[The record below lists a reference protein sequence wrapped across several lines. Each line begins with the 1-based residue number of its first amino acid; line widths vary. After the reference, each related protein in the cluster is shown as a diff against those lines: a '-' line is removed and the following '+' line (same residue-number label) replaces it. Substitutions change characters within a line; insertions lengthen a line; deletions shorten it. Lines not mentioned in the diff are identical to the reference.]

1 MVASTPGTAK
11 AQTIRYKKIVCF
23 GLANQAINFASA
35 ASLGHRVLVSMP
47 VDLMNKYFYWT
58 RTTGTPSP
66 IGRFRNVIE
75 PATVGGDPEPTFI
88 ESLVTAFSGDYTDLD
103 GVATGLNFSSSA
115 LDMNNN
121 LKRDPAVGTALGNH
135 NSANDLVMAYLM
147 FKCFGSSAYDPTD
160 IIYNLAD
167 AFGML
172 TSEQLAN
179 AIELSLAFEDSKAAT
194 ASAANPHTAT
204 ADKGSV
210 DAMFRAFLAADPMRY
225 FLGGKQIPGLFESNY
240 TSDPADVPGPA
251 DSNWCL
257 TVGDKIEIPL
267 QLVFTESVK
276 VLSVQDNI
284 KNPSSSTP
292 DEVYTTCIEGDT
304 SYATGGGT
312 ALAPAQPS
320 QTKGNTIAIRLMLVC
335 STPSVAGNTGSTSGS
350 NPPLQKAAQ
359 ASAIFY
365 TAANYGPQSA
375 IVVMAGGGSGSYGY
389 TYSPA
394 VTGVQMNTTSG
405 VLTFTPTGQDASR
418 TAITVTI
425 TDGTATPLVVT
436 DIYITLNA
444 ASGTSTSSGSG
455 GTAPLNADS
464 EPGAWEEIHPAVI
477 SQGQSNVQN
486 AVVYVPGTSY
496 ALNTIVSMDIGGL
509 INYYKAIAPS
519 SGGGGGGVPTPLSG
533 HSAGG
538 NWNALVINNGAS
550 PPAAEPYNPNATTPY
565 TVGTIVV
572 ITDNRGRTPVDYYYQ
587 AA

>member
-1 MVASTPGTAK
+1 MSTPGTAN
-11 AQTIRYKKIVCF
+11 AQTIRYKKVVCF

-66 IGRFRNVIE
+66 IGRFKNVL
-75 PATVGGDPEPTFI
+75 PPVSGVAQPTFVDT
-88 ESLVTAFSGDYTDLD
+88 LVAAFSGDYTDLD

-115 LDMNNN
+115 LDMANN
-121 LKRDPAVGTALGNH
+121 LKRDPNVGTAIGNH

-179 AIELSLAFEDSKAAT
+179 AIEMSLAFEDGKAAT
-194 ASAANPHTAT
+194 ASAANPHVAT

-375 IVVMAGGGSGSYGY
+375 IVVMAAGGSGSYGY

-394 VTGVQMNTTSG
+394 VAGVEMNTTSG
-405 VLTFTPTGQDASR
+405 VLTFTPSGQAASR
-418 TAITVTI
+418 TAVTVTV
-425 TDGTATPLVVT
+425 TDGTAAPLVVEN
-436 DIYITLNA
+436 IYITLNA

-455 GTAPLNADS
+455 GSAPVDADS
-464 EPGAWEEIHPAVI
+464 APGTWEGLSPATPAEIAA
-477 SQGQSNVQN
+477 S
-486 AVVYVPGTSY
+486 VVYVPGTQY
-496 ALNTIVSMDIGGL
+496 ALNTIVSVDMGGGV
-509 INYYKAIAPS
+509 IKYYKAVAPAPP
-519 SGGGGGGVPTPLSG
+519 SGSAPLAG

-538 NWNALVINNGAS
+538 SWVLLTYVPTSSVG
-550 PPAAEPYNPNATTPY
+550 YDPNSTTPY
-565 TVGTIVV
+565 PVGTIVNV
-572 ITDNRGRTPVDYYYQ
+572 SDTTSMYTAFLYYQ

>member
-1 MVASTPGTAK
+1 MSTPGSAK

-23 GLANQAINFASA
+23 GLANQTINFASA

-47 VDLMNKYFYWT
+47 VDLMNQYFYWT

-66 IGRFRNVIE
+66 IGRFKNVL
-75 PATVGGDPEPTFI
+75 PAVSGVTPPTFVDT
-88 ESLVTAFSGDYTDLD
+88 LVAAFSGDYTDLD

-115 LDMNNN
+115 LDMANN
-121 LKRDPAVGTALGNH
+121 LKRDPDVGTALGNH

-179 AIELSLAFEDSKAAT
+179 AIELSLAFEDSKA
-194 ASAANPHTAT
+194 SAANPQSST

-225 FLGGKQIPGLFESNY
+225 FNDGKQIEGLFETNY
-240 TSDPADVPGPA
+240 TSNPADVAGPA

-304 SYATGGGT
+304 NYATGGGT

-320 QTKGNTIAIRLMLVC
+320 ATKGNTIAIRLMLVC
-335 STPSVAGNTGSTSGS
+335 SAPTADTGSTSGFT
-350 NPPLQKAAQ
+350 PPLQVAAQ

-365 TAANYGPQSA
+365 TAANYGSQTA
-375 IVVMAGGGSGSYGY
+375 IVVMAGGGSGSYNY
-389 TYSPA
+389 TFAPA
-394 VTGVQMNTTSG
+394 VAGVDMNTDTG
-405 VLTFTPTGQDASR
+405 VLTFTPSGQAASR
-418 TAITVTI
+418 TPVIVTI
-425 TDGTATPLVVT
+425 TDGASTPITANVN
-436 DIYITLNA
+436 ITLD
-444 ASGTSTSSGSG
+444 SGSG
-455 GTAPLNADS
+455 T
-464 EPGAWEEIHPAVI
+464 
-477 SQGQSNVQN
+477 
-486 AVVYVPGTSY
+486 T
-496 ALNTIVSMDIGGL
+496 
-509 INYYKAIAPS
+509 
-519 SGGGGGGVPTPLSG
+519 GGGGGGGGGSAPLDADSDSGAWSFYRAIPQTSVPYVQGTRPKYALDTIVSVDFG
-533 HSAGG
+533 GGTTKYYQVTSTVTGGGGGSAPSNDRLPAGG
-538 NWNALVINNGAS
+538 SWTHITDRQTIADIQA
-550 PPAAEPYNPNATTPY
+550 
-565 TVGTIVV
+565 GTISVV
-572 ITDNRGRTPVDYYYQ
+572 AYDQLGTDLYAIGSIVNASMEYYE
-587 AA
+587 AV

>member
-1 MVASTPGTAK
+1 MSTPGTAN
-11 AQTIRYKKIVCF
+11 AQTIRYKKVVCF

-66 IGRFRNVIE
+66 IGRFKNVL
-75 PATVGGDPEPTFI
+75 PPVGNVPQPTFVDT
-88 ESLVTAFSGDYTDLD
+88 LVAAFSGDYTDLD

-115 LDMNNN
+115 LDMANN
-121 LKRDPAVGTALGNH
+121 LKRDPDVGTAIGNH

-179 AIELSLAFEDSKAAT
+179 AIEMSLAFEDGKAAT
-194 ASAANPHTAT
+194 ASAANPHVAT

-304 SYATGGGT
+304 TYATGGGT

-335 STPSVAGNTGSTSGS
+335 STPTAGNTGSTSGS

-375 IVVMAGGGSGSYGY
+375 IVVMAAGGSGSYGY

-394 VTGVQMNTTSG
+394 VAGVEMNTTSG
-405 VLTFTPTGQDASR
+405 VLTFTPSGQAASR
-418 TAITVTI
+418 TAVTVTV
-425 TDGTATPLVVT
+425 TDGTAAPLVVEN
-436 DIYITLNA
+436 IYITLNA
-444 ASGTSTSSGSG
+444 ASGTSTNSGSGSG
-455 GTAPLNADS
+455 GSAPVDADS
-464 EPGAWEEIHPAVI
+464 APGAWEGLSPATSAEIAA
-477 SQGQSNVQN
+477 S
-486 AVVYVPGTSY
+486 VVYVPGTQY
-496 ALNTIVSMDIGGL
+496 ALNTIVSVDFGGGV
-509 INYYKAIAPS
+509 IKYSKAVAPS
-519 SGGGGGGVPTPLSG
+519 SGGGGGGAPPNNR
-533 HSAGG
+533 SAGTG
-538 NWNALVINNGAS
+538 WSQVM
-550 PPAAEPYNPNATTPY
+550 NPNMIADIEAGNISYIAYDPLGTNTYAVGSIVGVSVISGMNASLEYY
-565 TVGTIVV
+565 TAV
-572 ITDNRGRTPVDYYYQ
+572 
-587 AA
+587 